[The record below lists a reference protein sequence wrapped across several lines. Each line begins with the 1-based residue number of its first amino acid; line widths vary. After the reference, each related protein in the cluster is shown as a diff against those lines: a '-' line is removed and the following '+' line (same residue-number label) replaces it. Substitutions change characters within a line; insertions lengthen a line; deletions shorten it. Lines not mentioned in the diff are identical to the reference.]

1 MADAHVI
8 ALDPDPYEQYFISQG
23 FRVGDLVFLSGQVP
37 ITEDGTII
45 DGDFDTQA
53 EATFRNMQR
62 ALEAAGSS
70 LDKVIKVTIFLTDM
84 KADRGKVMALRQRW
98 FTAPYPADTLVE
110 VSALGD
116 PSRRVE
122 IDAIALVNGEISASA
137 VIHPNKEAT

>member
-1 MADAHVI
+1 MANAQVI
-8 ALDPDPYEQYFISQG
+8 KLDPDPYEQYFISQG

-37 ITEDGTII
+37 ITEHGAII

-53 EATFRNMQR
+53 DATFRNMQR
-62 ALEAAGSS
+62 VLEAAGSA

-84 KADRGKVMALRQRW
+84 QADRGKIMALRQKW

-116 PSRRVE
+116 PSRRLE
-122 IDAIALVNGEISASA
+122 IDVIALVDGT
-137 VIHPNKEAT
+137 VIR

>member
-8 ALDPDPYEQYFISQG
+8 DLDPDPYRQFFISQG

-37 ITEDGTII
+37 ITADGSII

-53 EATFRNMQR
+53 DATFHNMQR
-62 ALEAAGSS
+62 VLQAAGSS
-70 LDKVIKVTIFLTDM
+70 LDKVIKVTIYLTDM
-84 KADRGKVMALRQRW
+84 KTDRTKIMALRQKW

-116 PSRRVE
+116 PSRRLE
-122 IDAIALVNGEISASA
+122 IDAIALVDGK
-137 VIHPNKEAT
+137 VIR

>member
-8 ALDPDPYEQYFISQG
+8 KLDPDPYEQYFISQG

-37 ITEDGTII
+37 ITEHGAII
-45 DGDFDTQA
+45 DGDFAAQA
-53 EATFRNMQR
+53 EATFRNMR
-62 ALEAAGSS
+62 RVLEAAGSS

-84 KADRGKVMALRQRW
+84 KADRSKIMALRQKW

-116 PSRRVE
+116 PSRRLE
-122 IDAIALVNGEISASA
+122 IDAIALVNGA
-137 VIHPNKEAT
+137 VIR

>member
-1 MADAHVI
+1 MMPDAHVI
-8 ALDPDPYEQYFISQG
+8 DADPDPYRQFFISQG
-23 FRVGDLVFLSGQVP
+23 FRVGDLVLLSGQVP

-53 EATFRNMQR
+53 DATFRNMQR
-62 ALEAAGSS
+62 VLEAAGSS

-84 KADRGKVMALRQRW
+84 KSDRAKIMELRQKW

-116 PSRRVE
+116 PSRRLE
-122 IDAIALVNGEISASA
+122 IDAIALVNGE
-137 VIHPNKEAT
+137 VIR